1 MPNIQNST
9 PPEPVRLD
17 CVGSLQASGINGN
30 RYLARF
36 IQSGRVRARGGE
48 DAQIEIPAEALQQ
61 AAADGLFDQRAVFL
75 DHAGWLQHPSLAQL
89 IGLSAAAHF
98 DVHSQ
103 SVQGE
108 ISFLDN
114 PAARHALSIIQAYL
128 ENPSLDIGLS
138 LVFYPQWEN
147 QPQAGGNGLGVQ
159 RLRAI
164 RYIESIDLVF
174 QPAAGGRILQPLAE
188 PSQPPHSSEGE
199 NLTMHTNPQ
208 PTTPDTTV
216 ETPRSLAST
225 VEMPQSLASMVET
238 PRWGV
243 STNLA
248 STVETPRSLAPTTVE
263 TLRRSVST
271 NLASMAETPQRDVAT
286 DPDGESEPWLNAVRQ
301 ATTEALLAASG
312 LPVISQQRL
321 AAQPYQTPA
330 ALQQAIEA
338 ERSYLASLSE
348 NQVIQL
354 PGQAPRSHHLSGMR
368 TPLERIELALD
379 AMLNGVRPPQ
389 EIQPLTGI
397 RELYHLLSGD
407 YEMTGQF
414 QAERVQF
421 AAVTSST
428 MANLVANALN
438 KRVINEFQQY
448 PRWWEPVVLAEDFA
462 SLQNIK
468 WITLGGVGELPTVSE
483 GAAYSEL
490 TWDDSAE
497 SASFVKKG
505 GYLGIT
511 LETIDKDDTGRV
523 RAAPRALAQ
532 AAWLTLSKTI
542 SAIFTASSGVG
553 PTLSDG
559 YALFH
564 SNHGNLGSSALA
576 ISSYNAARL
585 AMRKQTEL
593 NSSERLGALTAP
605 KYLLVPP
612 DLEITA
618 LQVLASEYDY
628 TYALSN
634 GVAAPV
640 NPNSQGVDF
649 QARMNFARS
658 RVIVVDLWTDTNNWA
673 ACADPRLYPTIG
685 LGFRYGRV
693 PEIFSVAS
701 PTAGLMFTNDTMP
714 VKVRFFFAAGP
725 MDYRGLYKANVA

>member
-1 MPNIQNST
+1 MQIESNLTPNGA
-9 PPEPVRLD
+9 VRLH
-17 CVGSLQASGINGN
+17 CAGTLQAQTSGS
-30 RYLARF
+30 RFLARF
-36 IQSGRVRARGGE
+36 IQAGRVRARGGE
-48 DAQIEIPAEALQQ
+48 EAAIEIPAPVLQQ
-61 AAADGLFDQRAVFL
+61 AVEAGLFDQRAVFL
-75 DHAGWLQHPSLAQL
+75 DHAGWLEHPSLARL
-89 IGLSAAAHF
+89 IGQTSAAYYHV
-98 DVHSQ
+98 DSQ

-114 PAARHALSIIQAYL
+114 AAARHALSIIQAYL
-128 ENPSLDIGLS
+128 QNPNLDVGLS
-138 LVFYPQWEN
+138 LVFYPTWEEEN
-147 QPQAGGNGLGVQ
+147 MHGRQSSNGRAVQ
-159 RLRAI
+159 RIASI
-164 RYIESIDLVF
+164 RSIESIDLVF
-174 QPAAGGRILQPLAE
+174 QPAAGGRILHALPGPDQE
-188 PSQPPHSSEGE
+188 PTLSQGDQSMTTPHNE
-199 NLTMHTNPQ
+199 
-208 PTTPDTTV
+208 PTTSNV
-216 ETPRSLAST
+216 ETPR
-225 VEMPQSLASMVET
+225 
-238 PRWGV
+238 RGV
-243 STNLA
+243 STPGACTQGVPAPAVTTQAATMTA
-248 STVETPRSLAPTTVE
+248 SPTSLIVEPNHPLQA
-263 TLRRSVST
+263 
-271 NLASMAETPQRDVAT
+271 ASSPEGAKPEDKN
-286 DPDGESEPWLNAVRQ
+286 ESEPWLNAVRQ

-312 LPVISQQRL
+312 LPGVSQQRL
-321 AAQPYQTPA
+321 ASQLYRTPA
-330 ALQQAIEA
+330 AIQQAIEA
-338 ERSYLASLSE
+338 ERAYLASLAE

-354 PGQAPRSHHLSGMR
+354 QGPAPRSAQFSGMR

-379 AMLNGVRPPQ
+379 AMLSGVRPPQ
-389 EIQPLTGI
+389 DIQPLTGI

-414 QAERVQF
+414 QSERVQF

-428 MANLVANALN
+428 MANLVANVLN

-448 PRWWEPVVLAEDFA
+448 PHWWEPLVLTEDFA

-490 TWDDSAE
+490 SWDDSSE
-497 SASFVKKG
+497 SAAFVKKG

-511 LETIDKDDTGRV
+511 LETIDKDDTARV

-532 AAWLTLSKTI
+532 AAWLTLSKSI
-542 SAIFTASSGVG
+542 SAIFTAGNGVG
-553 PTLSDG
+553 PTLSDS

-564 SNHGNLGSSALA
+564 SNHSNLGSSALS
-576 ISSYNAARL
+576 ITSYNAARL

-605 KYLLVPP
+605 KYLLTPP

-640 NPNSQGVDF
+640 NPNSQGSDF

-685 LGFRYGRV
+685 LAFRYGRV

>member
-1 MPNIQNST
+1 MKANPRNPITQIPETENETGEQQAGQAAST
-9 PPEPVRLD
+9 GQAATPVYLLAQGERQTATAQPSEPQRIEPSAVLPE
-17 CVGSLQASGINGN
+17 NE
-30 RYLARF
+30 YLA
-36 IQSGRVRARGGE
+36 A
-48 DAQIEIPAEALQQ
+48 
-61 AAADGLFDQRAVFL
+61 
-75 DHAGWLQHPSLAQL
+75 
-89 IGLSAAAHF
+89 
-98 DVHSQ
+98 
-103 SVQGE
+103 
-108 ISFLDN
+108 
-114 PAARHALSIIQAYL
+114 
-128 ENPSLDIGLS
+128 
-138 LVFYPQWEN
+138 
-147 QPQAGGNGLGVQ
+147 
-159 RLRAI
+159 
-164 RYIESIDLVF
+164 
-174 QPAAGGRILQPLAE
+174 
-188 PSQPPHSSEGE
+188 SE
-199 NLTMHTNPQ
+199 L
-208 PTTPDTTV
+208 
-216 ETPRSLAST
+216 
-225 VEMPQSLASMVET
+225 
-238 PRWGV
+238 
-243 STNLA
+243 
-248 STVETPRSLAPTTVE
+248 
-263 TLRRSVST
+263 
-271 NLASMAETPQRDVAT
+271 
-286 DPDGESEPWLNAVRQ
+286 SEPWLNAVRQ
-301 ATTEALLAASG
+301 ATTEAMLAASG
-312 LPVISQQRL
+312 LPAVSQQRL
-321 AAQPYQTPA
+321 AAQLYQTPVA
-330 ALQQAIEA
+330 IQQAIEA
-338 ERSYLASLSE
+338 ERQYLASLSE

-354 PGQAPRSHHLSGMR
+354 PGQPPRSPHISGMR
-368 TPLERIELALD
+368 TPLERVELALD

-414 QAERVQF
+414 QTERVQF

-448 PRWWEPVVLAEDFA
+448 PRWWESIVLAEDFA

-532 AAWLTLSKTI
+532 AAWLTLSKSI

-553 PTLSDG
+553 PTLSDS

-564 SNHGNLGSSALA
+564 SNHSNLGSSALS

-605 KYLLVPP
+605 KFLLVPP

-640 NPNSQGVDF
+640 NVNSQGSDF

-658 RVIVVDLWTDTNNWA
+658 RVIVVDLWTDSSDWA
-673 ACADPRLYPTIG
+673 ASADPRLYPTIG